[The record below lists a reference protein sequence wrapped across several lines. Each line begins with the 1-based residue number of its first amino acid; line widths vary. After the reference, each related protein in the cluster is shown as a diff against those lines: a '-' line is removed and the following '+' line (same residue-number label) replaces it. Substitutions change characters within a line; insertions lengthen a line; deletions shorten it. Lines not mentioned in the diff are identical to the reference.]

1 MKKTL
6 EVVKDYAMITVGIAI
21 VALSV
26 YFFMM
31 PSHVSVGSITGLAII
46 LGNFIKLPI
55 SWITMILDVAL
66 LIVGFIFLGKEFG
79 VKTVYTSIMMPFLL
93 GVLEKLFPNNTS
105 IMGDPFL
112 DMICYVF
119 IVSVGLTILFNRN
132 ASSGG
137 LDIVAKFLN
146 KFMKMELG
154 KAMSLSGIVVAFSS
168 ALVYDQ
174 KIVVLSVLGT
184 YINGI
189 ILDQFIFGYTIKK
202 RVCILSDKIEVF
214 RLFIINELHSGA
226 TVYDVIGGYNKE
238 PKQEIVTIV
247 DKSEY
252 LKLMNFIEKTD
263 REAFVTIYD
272 VNKTIY
278 RPKNIQEGIRENQI
292 EAHDI

>member
-1 MKKTL
+1 MKKNL
-6 EVVKDYAMITVGIAI
+6 EVVKDYVMITIGIAI

-46 LGNFIKLPI
+46 LGNFIELPI

-66 LIVGFIFLGKEFG
+66 LIIGFIFLGKEFG
-79 VKTVYTSIMMPFLL
+79 VKTVYTSIMMPVLL

-137 LDIVAKFLN
+137 LDIVAKLLN
-146 KFMKMELG
+146 KFFKMELG
-154 KAMSLSGIVVAFSS
+154 KAMSLSGIIVAFSS

-278 RPKNIQEGIRENQI
+278 RPKNIQEGIRENRI
-292 EAHDI
+292 EADDI

>member
-119 IVSVGLTILFNRN
+119 IVSVGLTILFHRN

-189 ILDQFIFGYTIKK
+189 ILDQFIVGYTIKK

>member
-1 MKKTL
+1 MKKNL
-6 EVVKDYAMITVGIAI
+6 EVVKDYVMITIGIAI

-46 LGNFIKLPI
+46 LGNFIELPI

-66 LIVGFIFLGKEFG
+66 LIIGFIFLGKEFG
-79 VKTVYTSIMMPFLL
+79 VKTVYTSIMMPVLL

-137 LDIVAKFLN
+137 LDIVAKLLN

-154 KAMSLSGIVVAFSS
+154 KAMSLSGIIVAFSS

-226 TVYDVIGGYNKE
+226 TVYDVIGGYAKE

-247 DKSEY
+247 DKNEY

-278 RPKNIQEGIRENQI
+278 RPKNLQEGIRENPI
-292 EAHDI
+292 EADDI

>member
-1 MKKTL
+1 MKKNL
-6 EVVKDYAMITVGIAI
+6 EVVKDYAMITIGIAI

-46 LGNFIKLPI
+46 LGNFIELPI

-66 LIVGFIFLGKEFG
+66 LIIGFIFLGKEFG
-79 VKTVYTSIMMPFLL
+79 MKTVYTSIMMPVLL

-137 LDIVAKFLN
+137 LDIVAKLLN

-154 KAMSLSGIVVAFSS
+154 KAMSLSGIIVAFSS

-278 RPKNIQEGIRENQI
+278 RPKNIRDGIRENRI
-292 EAHDI
+292 EADDI